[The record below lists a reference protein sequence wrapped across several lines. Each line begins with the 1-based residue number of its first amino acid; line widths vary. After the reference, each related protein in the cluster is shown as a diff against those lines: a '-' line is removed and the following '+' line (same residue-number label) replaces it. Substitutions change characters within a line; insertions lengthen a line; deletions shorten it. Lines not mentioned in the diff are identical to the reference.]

1 MKSRSDALRRQKTD
15 GAHGSAHTVHQVVT
29 NATRNGSHGAA
40 TDGAAAQ
47 NLLLAKLPP
56 EELMAILEQAQVVS
70 YELRDVLFE
79 KGEQLTHV
87 YFPITGMISLLTV
100 LADGTFIEAMTVG
113 YEGMAGLP
121 LFHRVTTERLKGVCQ
136 IEGSVYRIPADAFL
150 GIIETSPELSRML
163 HRYSQF
169 ANDAMAQLAACNS
182 IHLIEQRCARWLL
195 LTADAV
201 KNGSFTLTQEFLSQM
216 LAVRR
221 SGVTAAMGTLE
232 RQNLIAARYGAVT
245 ILDKAGLARISCECY
260 QTISDRRRDLLS

>member
-1 MKSRSDALRRQKTD
+1 MRSRRQRTD
-15 GAHGSAHTVHQVVT
+15 GANDGVQFARAIP
-29 NATRNGSHGAA
+29 NARRNGSHDAGS
-40 TDGAAAQ
+40 DGAAAQ
-47 NLLLAKLPP
+47 NLILARLPP
-56 EELMAILEQAQVVS
+56 QELAALMDQAEVVT
-70 YELRDVLFE
+70 YGLRDVLFE
-79 KGEQLTHV
+79 KGARLTHV

-121 LFHRVTTERLKGVCQ
+121 VFHNVTTERLKGVCQ
-136 IEGSVYRIPADAFL
+136 IEGKVCRVPADAFAKL
-150 GIIETSPELSRML
+150 IENSPQLSKML

-169 ANDAMAQLAACNS
+169 ANDAMAQSAACNS

-201 KNGSFTLTQEFLSQM
+201 RKGSFTLTQEFLSQM